1 MKVKDCLKK
10 ESSKTRTPTT
20 RGKYNGY
27 KPEQRAQIG
36 KYAAEN
42 GPTRAAKHFS
52 KHMSRNIPEPTARR
66 LKTKYL
72 SKLRALQEVQ
82 DVNDETPLTVKSLPT
97 KEQGTP
103 LLPGQ
108 ALDKT
113 IQDYVMSM
121 RTVGGI
127 VNTVIVMAA
136 AVGIIAGQDR
146 SLLVQHSGHL
156 GTALK

>member
-1 MKVKDCLKK
+1 M
-10 ESSKTRTPTT
+10 
-20 RGKYNGY
+20 
-27 KPEQRAQIG
+27 
-36 KYAAEN
+36 
-42 GPTRAAKHFS
+42 
-52 KHMSRNIPEPTARR
+52 
-66 LKTKYL
+66 
-72 SKLRALQEVQ
+72 RALQEVQ

-108 ALDKT
+108 ALDKA

-127 VNTVIVMAA
+127 VNKVIVMAA